1 MVIYK
6 CKGEIDKDKGQ
17 KGEKMEGMTDLQF
30 KAFLKSILEILESS
44 KDLEEA
50 KNKIKALLNEIQ
62 QSSTQNHKESCY
74 LASSSPY
81 KNNSRK
87 IEKRQE
93 GGEMEKEVKSRGV
106 KKGETPKWNVGRK
119 TGVQIKTDAEK
130 KNKIFFGYKYTQEE
144 YEELK
149 KIFEDYKKRNG
160 LNSTEA
166 VKKIILEKK

>member
-1 MVIYK
+1 MPV
-6 CKGEIDKDKGQ
+6 
-17 KGEKMEGMTDLQF
+17 
-30 KAFLKSILEILESS
+30 
-44 KDLEEA
+44 
-50 KNKIKALLNEIQ
+50 ALLIKIIAEI
-62 QSSTQNHKESCY
+62 
-74 LASSSPY
+74 
-81 KNNSRK
+81 RK
-87 IEKRQE
+87 KGKREE
-93 GGEMEKEVKSRGV
+93 GGDMEKVKPRGV

-130 KNKIFFGYKYTQEE
+130 KNKIFFGYKYTQKD